1 MVEIIIEPVEVKT
14 YLSII
19 ESEKDTPQEV
29 LYDFALKYFTNHT
42 YVNSSKL
49 AIYYLCEVYDL
60 PPTRNDFNKVKK
72 VLTNKFARI
81 ITKLIQEHKIVGY
94 TPKLYKRV
102 DIKKISLGPGTKLI
116 FDGISFKNP
125 KFYDITF

>member
-29 LYDFALKYFTNHT
+29 LYDFALKYLTNHT

-60 PPTRNDFNKVKK
+60 TPTRSEFNKVKK

-125 KFYDITF
+125 KFYDI